1 MMFGRCRFVL
11 AMVLLCFSQKL
22 CQSPDIQA
30 ESSSGKPRRDLLEQP
45 SVAVRIAE
53 RGERAVAGMLG
64 IWTVSPQPPEQI
76 RLVGARVSTAAVK
89 NLADLDAAA
98 EHVGAGGL
106 NVGNDQIQS
115 LGGARRRLGEV
126 LAEDD

>member
-1 MMFGRCRFVL
+1 MMFGSCRFVL

-45 SVAVRIAE
+45 SVAVRITE

-64 IWTVSPQPPEQI
+64 IRPLTLSRPNRYGSSVPE
-76 RLVGARVSTAAVK
+76 
-89 NLADLDAAA
+89 
-98 EHVGAGGL
+98 
-106 NVGNDQIQS
+106 
-115 LGGARRRLGEV
+115 
-126 LAEDD
+126 